1 MTMRWTIVRRLALG
15 MGAIIALFLMSDL
28 IVYWRAREFNAL
40 GSGLH
45 LCALLA
51 GVAVVFLTLRGV
63 TRPVRSLL
71 AAMQALA
78 AGDLS
83 RRVLPESDDELGR
96 LAIAFNQMAEVLE
109 RNTLSRTYLENVIRS
124 LPESLIVVSP
134 TGIIETVNPA
144 SCSLLG
150 YPERDLTGSSIQRVL
165 GLNDTALTLEFLFTG
180 ETEQETYYYRRD
192 GQRIP
197 VLFSAAPLR
206 ARDGSLQGA
215 VCIALDIVER
225 RRTQRTLAAS
235 RAQLRKLVQYL
246 NLSREEERTQIA
258 RELHD
263 QLGQS
268 LTGIKMDIAWIQ
280 RRVDDHEA
288 SDQRIAERLN
298 AMSRHVAAT
307 VSLVR
312 RVATELRPAVLDNLG
327 LVPALDLLLR
337 QFNERTGIG
346 VEPSLDASV
355 DLTPAQATALYRI
368 AQEALTNVAR
378 HAQARGV
385 WLQMDHSQG
394 IARLEVRDDGRGIE
408 PSEREPRGSLGLLGI
423 EERARELGGMLTI
436 GGPPGTTLT
445 VTFPIRPSP

>member
-1 MTMRWTIVRRLALG
+1 MYLTIGGRLALG

-28 IVYWRAREFNAL
+28 VVSCYAHEFSAL
-40 GSGLH
+40 GSGFR

-51 GVAVVFLTLRGV
+51 GVAAGFLTLRGV
-63 TRPVRSLL
+63 TRRVRSLL
-71 AAMQALA
+71 AATQALA
-78 AGDLS
+78 VGDLS
-83 RRVLPESDDELGR
+83 RRVLSESDDELGR
-96 LAIAFNQMAEVLE
+96 LAIAFNQIAEVLE
-109 RNTLSRTYLENVIRS
+109 RNAASRTYLDNVIRS
-124 LPESLIVVSP
+124 LSESLIVVSP
-134 TGIIETVNPA
+134 TGVIETVNPA

-150 YPERDLTGSSIQRVL
+150 YLERDLTGSSIQRVL

-180 ETEQETYYYRRD
+180 VTEQETYYYRRD

-225 RRTQRTLAAS
+225 RRTQRALAAS
-235 RAQLRKLVQYL
+235 RAQLRNLVQYL

-268 LTGIKMDIAWIQ
+268 LTGIKMDIAWI
-280 RRVDDHEA
+280 RRRIEDHEL

-298 AMSRHVAAT
+298 AMSRHVDAT
-307 VSLVR
+307 VSVVR

-337 QFNERTGIG
+337 QFHERTGIS
-346 VEPSLDASV
+346 VEPSLDAAV

-378 HAQARGV
+378 HAQARRV
-385 WLQMDHSQG
+385 RVRMDHSEG
-394 IARLEVRDDGRGIE
+394 SARLEVRDDGRGIE
-408 PSEREPRGSLGLLGI
+408 PSEREPRRSLGLLGI

-436 GGPPGTTLT
+436 GDPPGTTLT

>member
-1 MTMRWTIVRRLALG
+1 MRWTIGGRLAFG

-28 IVYWRAREFNAL
+28 IVNWRDREFNAL
-40 GSGLH
+40 GSGLR
-45 LCALLA
+45 LFALLA
-51 GVAVVFLTLRGV
+51 SVAVGFLTLRAV
-63 TRPVRSLL
+63 TRPVSSLL
-71 AAMQALA
+71 AETQALV

-83 RRVLPESDDELGR
+83 RRALPESDDEIGQ
-96 LAIAFNQMAEVLE
+96 LANAFNQMAEVLE
-109 RNTLSRTYLENVIRS
+109 RNAVSRTYLDNVIRS
-124 LPESLIVVSP
+124 MSESLIVVSP
-134 TGIIETVNPA
+134 TGVIETVNPA
-144 SCSLLG
+144 SCSLLD

-180 ETEQETYYYRRD
+180 VTEQETYYYRRD

-225 RRTQRTLAAS
+225 RRTQRALAAS

-298 AMSRHVAAT
+298 AMSRHVDAT

-355 DLTPAQATALYRI
+355 DLTPTQATALYRI

-378 HAQARGV
+378 HAQARWV
-385 WLQMDHSQG
+385 RLRIDHSEG
-394 IARLEVRDDGRGIE
+394 TARLEVRDDGRGIV
-408 PSEREPRGSLGLLGI
+408 PSDGEPRRSLGLLGI
-423 EERARELGGMLTI
+423 EERARELGGMLSI